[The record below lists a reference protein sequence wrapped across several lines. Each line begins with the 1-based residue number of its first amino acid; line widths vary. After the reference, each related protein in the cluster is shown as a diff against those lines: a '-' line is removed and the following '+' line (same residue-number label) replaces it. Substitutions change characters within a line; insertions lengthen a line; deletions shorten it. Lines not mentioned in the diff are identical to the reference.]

1 MICLV
6 MAVALVLLSAP
17 HTASAQAESAGDS
30 LVSVSLKDGTSIT
43 GSIVAE
49 DDDSLQIVTPAGL
62 QVTVPRASI
71 VAIRPAKGKVVDG
84 VLQRY
89 DPSYSRLIFAPT
101 GRPLAAGEGYF
112 SDYYVFFPGITY
124 GLTDHV
130 SITGGVSLLPGLGL
144 GEQLVTLAPKVGL
157 RVSDQLAVSA
167 GTLFIT
173 VAGEG
178 SVGIVF
184 ATGSFGRHDRSLT
197 VGLGYGYTKE
207 RGESVDF
214 AQHPIVM
221 FGGNLRLSNSIA
233 LVSENWLITGQ
244 GAELDEQPFAV
255 ALRFFGERIAVDA
268 GAIIIGEVIKHGFP
282 IPWLSFAYHFGND

>member
-1 MICLV
+1 

-17 HTASAQAESAGDS
+17 HTASAQAESTADS
-30 LVSVSLKDGTSIT
+30 LVTISLTDGTSIT

-49 DDDSLQIVTPAGL
+49 DDDNLQIVTPAGL

-71 VAIRPAKGKVVDG
+71 VAIKPVQGKVVQG

-112 SDYYVFFPGITY
+112 SNYYVFFPGITY

-130 SITGGVSLLPGLGL
+130 SITGGVSLLPGLSL
-144 GEQLVTLAPKVGL
+144 GDQLVTLAPRVGL

-167 GTLFIT
+167 GTLFMT

-178 SVGIVF
+178 SVGIAF
-184 ATGSFGRHDRSLT
+184 ATGSFGGQDRSLT

-207 RGESVDF
+207 KGEDVDF
-214 AQHPIVM
+214 AQYPILM
-221 FGGNLRLSNSIA
+221 FGGNLRLSNSVA
-233 LVSENWLITGQ
+233 LVSENWLITGK
-244 GAELDEQPFAV
+244 GGGLGEQPFAA
-255 ALRFFGERIAVDA
+255 ALRFFGERIAVDV
-268 GAIIIGEVIKHGFP
+268 GAIVIGEVIKEGVP
-282 IPWLSFAYHFGND
+282 IPWLSFVYHFGHG